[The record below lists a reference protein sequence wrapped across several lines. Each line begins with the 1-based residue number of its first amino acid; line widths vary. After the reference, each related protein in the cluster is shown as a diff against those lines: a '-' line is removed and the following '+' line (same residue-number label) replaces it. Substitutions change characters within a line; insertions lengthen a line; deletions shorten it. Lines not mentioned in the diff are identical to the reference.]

1 MDRRRETWGGRQCEK
16 CVIFIFVFV
25 FRESRNQMCVP
36 WGGSGGLN
44 WGGEAVLAFLSICQA
59 FFQKICQRRKG
70 N

>member
-1 MDRRRETWGGRQCEK
+1 MDHSGETWGRNQYEK
-16 CVIFIFVFV
+16 FVVFIFV
-25 FRESRNQMCVP
+25 FRESRNQICVTE
-36 WGGSGGLN
+36 WEQGLN